1 MKDFILLFAL
11 RPLKAQGY
19 QNHFSFVSVSKIQEK
34 ETTLTAKFY
43 YTYICS
49 GVGVILGPVIPKS
62 KTKRGNMLSE
72 IEILQLH
79 NFMKKNHQGN

>member
-43 YTYICS
+43 YTY
-49 GVGVILGPVIPKS
+49 VVEWALY
-62 KTKRGNMLSE
+62 
-72 IEILQLH
+72 
-79 NFMKKNHQGN
+79 